1 MTTSVDV
8 GPSCRTAIAAPV
20 VAQLVRSP
28 RSNPELRMP
37 SRVIGGDATGVSER
51 LAVTV
56 DPAVTMFPL
65 VDPSEP
71 LNGSKPVTV
80 KGPPLMNVVY
90 RPRESVTATSEFVVL
105 LTTTPRRGPV
115 ASETIPVARPE
126 SMSARIING
135 PPPVTPG
142 PALPSETMTEPCRS
156 EEHTSEL
163 QSHLNLVCR
172 LLLEKKKKTKV
183 YHQPMPKK
191 QTRTKQKQK

>member
-28 RSNPELRMP
+28 RSNPELRMT
-37 SRVIGGDATGVSER
+37 SRVIGGDATGVRER

-56 DPAVTMFPL
+56 APAVTTFPL

-105 LTTTPRRGPV
+105 LTTTPRRGPI
-115 ASETIPVARPE
+115 A
-126 SMSARIING
+126 
-135 PPPVTPG
+135 
-142 PALPSETMTEPCRS
+142 SETMTEPCREARS
-156 EEHTSEL
+156 T
-163 QSHLNLVCR
+163 
-172 LLLEKKKKTKV
+172 KTNCSRRPGVPVIESLSTACATTNCVPAAVVGTEIFKG
-183 YHQPMPKK
+183 KL
-191 QTRTKQKQK
+191 